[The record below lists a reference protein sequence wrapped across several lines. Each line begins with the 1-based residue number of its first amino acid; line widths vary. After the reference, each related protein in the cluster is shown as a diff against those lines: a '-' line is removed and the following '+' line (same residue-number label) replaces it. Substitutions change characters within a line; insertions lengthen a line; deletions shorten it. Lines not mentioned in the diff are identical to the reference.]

1 MARLGARV
9 ALASSLRG
17 RRIGWQ
23 HKTPT
28 ERNAMHRKILISLI
42 ALVSLVVPT
51 TAGAAPSTGAVV
63 FSKSTTVEG
72 VAKGGLFAVRDGR
85 LNQLTEDP
93 TDTEPAFSPDGRTI
107 AFARGGDLY
116 SVRPDG
122 SGQRR
127 LTSGPELDSAPIVSP
142 DGRSVVFERRSGAG
156 AADLYR
162 VGAKGGGV
170 HALTSGA
177 ADDHDAEF
185 SGAGRAIVFVRG
197 VARSA
202 TNSAED
208 LFSIRPS
215 GAGLARLTRTA
226 GVDEFEPRYFAGGI
240 VFSRGES
247 SPGPA
252 AFADI
257 YTMRA
262 NGTNVK
268 PQVRGVGSAYVEDVG
283 GRGRMLLFR
292 RDQGLWAKRI
302 GPAVAR
308 KLAQLPDGSETNGV
322 FSSDGRKVAAF
333 LAVEERQ
340 QLVSIDVATRRQN
353 QLAEGFEVDS
363 KDGTVIGPVLAWQ
376 PVPQRGN

>member
-1 MARLGARV
+1 
-9 ALASSLRG
+9 
-17 RRIGWQ
+17 
-23 HKTPT
+23 
-28 ERNAMHRKILISLI
+28 
-42 ALVSLVVPT
+42 
-51 TAGAAPSTGAVV
+51 
-63 FSKSTTVEG
+63 
-72 VAKGGLFAVRDGR
+72 
-85 LNQLTEDP
+85 
-93 TDTEPAFSPDGRTI
+93 
-107 AFARGGDLY
+107 
-116 SVRPDG
+116 
-122 SGQRR
+122 
-127 LTSGPELDSAPIVSP
+127 
-142 DGRSVVFERRSGAG
+142 
-156 AADLYR
+156 
-162 VGAKGGGV
+162 
-170 HALTSGA
+170 
-177 ADDHDAEF
+177 
-185 SGAGRAIVFVRG
+185 
-197 VARSA
+197 
-202 TNSAED
+202 
-208 LFSIRPS
+208 
-215 GAGLARLTRTA
+215 LTRTA

-283 GRGRMLLFR
+283 GQGRMLLFR

-322 FSSDGRKVAAF
+322 FSSDGKKVAAF

-340 QLVSIDVATRRQN
+340 QLVSIDVATRRQS